1 MIRTV
6 VLATLLYFTCPA
18 QTDDVYT
25 GRDTT
30 KAPKEKPRPKNDE
43 WKKKFNFGGNFQAWF
58 GNPTF
63 VFLSP
68 TVGYMLTDNLN
79 VGVGGIYNYTQV
91 NLGTYG
97 KFKQSIFG
105 SHSYLRYII
114 AQNYFL
120 QTQFDKLYQ
129 PDYYST
135 VPDRK
140 LWVDY
145 WLVGGGLRQ
154 PIGDKAAIIT
164 SLMYNLTPNV
174 LSIYPSRLIVQFGF
188 VAGF

>member
-1 MIRTV
+1 MVRILV
-6 VLATLLYFTCPA
+6 FLTLFYFSCPA
-18 QTDDVYT
+18 QTDKVYT

-30 KAPKEKPRPKNDE
+30 KPGPEKPRVRNDE

-68 TVGYMLTDNLN
+68 TVGYMAAENLN
-79 VGVGGIYNYTQV
+79 IGLGVIYNYTSV
-91 NLGTYG
+91 NLGSYG
-97 KFKQSIFG
+97 KFQQSIFG
-105 SHSYLRYII
+105 GHSYARYII
-114 AQNYFL
+114 AQNYFV

-129 PDYYST
+129 PDYYSAT
-135 VPDRK
+135 PDHK
-140 LWVDY
+140 LWVNY

-154 PIGDKAAIIT
+154 PIGEKAAIIT
-164 SLMYNLTPNV
+164 SIMYNLTPSV
-174 LSIYPSRLIVQFGF
+174 LSIYPGRLVVQFGF